1 MNILRRLQ
9 LSLPVTPRHFCQWIC
24 DWQDVIGKLS
34 CSFKEKLTFVMQQ
47 EFLMVRSK
55 YPVARVKP
63 FSGKDKTPDVAKKSP
78 VGRKVTF
85 PVDDVRICINDLAKN
100 YNVTTSL
107 ETCTTMCPYTHYK
120 KLPAGNL
127 L

>member
-1 MNILRRLQ
+1 
-9 LSLPVTPRHFCQWIC
+9 
-24 DWQDVIGKLS
+24 
-34 CSFKEKLTFVMQQ
+34 MQQ

-55 YPVARVKP
+55 HPVARVKP
-63 FSGKDKTPDVAKKSP
+63 FSGKIVKDDILPKAETPAKDKKRKDKTPDVAKKSP